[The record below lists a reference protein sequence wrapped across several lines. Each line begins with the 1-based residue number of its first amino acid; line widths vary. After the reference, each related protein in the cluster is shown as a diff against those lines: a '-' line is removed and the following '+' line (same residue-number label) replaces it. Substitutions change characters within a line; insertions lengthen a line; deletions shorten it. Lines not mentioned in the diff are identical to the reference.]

1 MRNVSGQYGEKKK
14 KKKRKRT
21 GTQATKFFYVNIRH
35 FFHKTCNH
43 RKFHVV
49 VVQSNDKEMCKK
61 SVLPLHSYF
70 FAN

>member
-1 MRNVSGQYGEKKK
+1 MLTTSMVKIRGSEKEREQEHK
-14 KKKRKRT
+14 
-21 GTQATKFFYVNIRH
+21 QQIFYANIRH

-61 SVLPLHSYF
+61 SVLPLRSYF